1 VSQKLGHV
9 LLPCCWKI
17 KILAIDLTE
26 QQRTQFEA
34 LCAAVVGGDYTSVY
48 SPDDNAKVRKAI
60 DNLIAFVEEINN

>member
-1 VSQKLGHV
+1 
-9 LLPCCWKI
+9 
-17 KILAIDLTE
+17 
-26 QQRTQFEA
+26 